1 MIKRFKK
8 NNVKW
13 IATEPTELKKK
24 RDYALNP
31 TNSLNNS
38 PYKRIRTVSFFYF
51 FYFLSRMVFKEMI
64 LHTFLILLMKK
75 VIK

>member
-13 IATEPTELKKK
+13 IATEPTELKRK
-24 RDYALNP
+24 RDHVFNP

-38 PYKRIRTVSFFYF
+38 SYKRIRTVSFLF
-51 FYFLSRMVFKEMI
+51 FVYFLFRMLSKEMI
-64 LHTFLILLMKK
+64 LYTFLILIMKK
-75 VIK
+75 VI